1 MAEIKRI
8 LYATDFS
15 ELSAHALH
23 YAAYLARKCDAQLH
37 CLHVVDDSYQYW
49 LSMEVTTI
57 PAGPPVDELLAAARK
72 QLDKFLAGN
81 VPEGV
86 AVKTKVLSGR
96 PFVEIIRFA
105 RAQEMDLIVLGT
117 HGRGGLRHVLM
128 GSVAEKVSRKSPCP
142 VMTVRDPEHTFE
154 MP

>member
-1 MAEIKRI
+1 MKEIKRI

-15 ELSAHALH
+15 DLSAYALD
-23 YAAYLARKCDAQLH
+23 YAASLAQRCAAELT
-37 CLHVVDDSYQYW
+37 CLHVIDDSYQYW

-57 PAGPPVDELLAAARK
+57 PAGPPVDELLAAGRK
-72 QLDKFLAGN
+72 QLDEFIADKIPDE
-81 VPEGV
+81 VR
-86 AVKTKVLSGR
+86 VKTKVLSGR

-105 RAQEMDLIVLGT
+105 RQQGMDMIVLGT
-117 HGRGGLRHVLM
+117 HGRTGLKHVLM

-142 VMTVRDPEHTFE
+142 VLTVRHPGHPFE

>member
-15 ELSAHALH
+15 DLSAYALH
-23 YAAYLARKCDAQLH
+23 YAAYLAERCGAELH

-57 PAGPPVDELLAAARK
+57 PAGPPIDELLAAARK
-72 QLDKFLAGN
+72 QLGEFLADK

-86 AVKTKVLSGR
+86 AVTTKVLSGR

-105 RAQEMDLIVLGT
+105 RRQKMDLIVLGT
-117 HGRGGLRHVLM
+117 HGRTGLRQVLM
-128 GSVAEKVSRKSPCP
+128 GSVAEIVSRKSSCP
-142 VMTVRDPEHTFE
+142 VLTIRHPEHSFE

>member
-1 MAEIKRI
+1 MTGIKRI
-8 LYATDFS
+8 LYPTDFS
-15 ELSAHALH
+15 DLSAYALD
-23 YAAYLARKCDAQLH
+23 YAAFLAHRCGAELT

-72 QLDKFLAGN
+72 QLDQFLADKIPDE
-81 VPEGV
+81 VR
-86 AVKTKVLSGR
+86 VKTKVLSGR

-105 RAQEMDLIVLGT
+105 RQQGMDMIVMGT
-117 HGRGGLRHVLM
+117 HGRSGLKHVLM

-142 VMTVRDPEHTFE
+142 VLTVRHPEHPFE